1 MSLGPIEILCIK
13 FSGYFIKDEIASALR
28 TLVENN
34 TIRII
39 DILFIRKGDNG
50 EVVVN
55 EIDELDD
62 IDHSIIDPLIS
73 DISGL
78 ISEEDVQILA
88 QALDNS
94 SFAALMLF
102 ENTWATAFQT
112 AVLSANGELL
122 LNERIPKS
130 VIDQVM
136 AAQV

>member
-1 MSLGPIEILCIK
+1 MSLGPIEILCVK

-39 DILFIRKGDNG
+39 DILFIRKGENG
-50 EVVVN
+50 EVIVH

-62 IDHSIIDPLIS
+62 VDHSIIDPLIS

-88 QALDNS
+88 QALDNR
-94 SFAALMLF
+94 SFAAMMLF
-102 ENTWATAFQT
+102 ENTWATAFQN
-112 AVLSANGELL
+112 AVLTANGEVL

-130 VIDQVM
+130 VVDQAI
-136 AAQV
+136 AAQA